1 MAAPL
6 ASSDDEGL
14 SAPSPEMNVV
24 FSNTLQTLRDRTTSS
39 QKKGTCSE
47 DAYEDS
53 NEPPDLEPISGQA
66 PLMEEDRTSQEEVS
80 EYLVEE
86 TEDKSTLVNVAIGN
100 VQLFVILFFILYAR
114 WRFKIVCLQTKLA
127 SIAIC

>member
-14 SAPSPEMNVV
+14 SAPSPETGHVELNVV

-39 QKKGTCSE
+39 QKKGTSSE

-53 NEPPDLEPISGQA
+53 NEPPDLEPISGQV
-66 PLMEEDRTSQEEVS
+66 PLMEENPTSQEEVS
-80 EYLVEE
+80 EYLAEE
-86 TEDKSTLVNVAIGN
+86 MQDKSTLVNVAIGN
-100 VQLFVILFFILYAR
+100 V
-114 WRFKIVCLQTKLA
+114 KLW
-127 SIAIC
+127 SM

>member
-14 SAPSPEMNVV
+14 SAPSPETGHVELNVV

-39 QKKGTCSE
+39 QKKGTSSE

-53 NEPPDLEPISGQA
+53 NEPPDLEPISGQV
-66 PLMEEDRTSQEEVS
+66 PLMEENPTSQEEVS
-80 EYLVEE
+80 EYLVEAA
-86 TEDKSTLVNVAIGN
+86 EDKSTLVNVAIGN
-100 VQLFVILFFILYAR
+100 VQLL
-114 WRFKIVCLQTKLA
+114 
-127 SIAIC
+127 SM